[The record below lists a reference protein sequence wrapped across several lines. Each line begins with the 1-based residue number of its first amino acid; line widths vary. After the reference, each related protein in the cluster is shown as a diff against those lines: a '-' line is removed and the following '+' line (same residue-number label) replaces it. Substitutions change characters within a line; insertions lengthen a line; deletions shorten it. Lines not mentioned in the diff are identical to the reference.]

1 MHDPHGL
8 ALNRRDLLKSI
19 GTLSVAGS
27 TAGMFVPIAGAAEAA
42 KEWTGYSICDHCN
55 HVLSCGIKFHARG
68 NVIESIENWK
78 ENPRHI
84 LCSKGLATLQRLYNP
99 NRLLHPMKRT
109 NPKGSEDPGFVRCSW
124 DEAYRMIAENLLRI
138 RKRYGADSVMFY
150 AGDPKEPRPPI
161 IRLARH
167 FGSVHWANESSA
179 ACRAGCMQAEQL
191 TWGRPSTGAM
201 PTEKTRSFMIMATN
215 VWAQPL
221 GWWESLVKAKAR
233 GCKIITVDTRR
244 TKAAELADI
253 HLAPRVGTDSALAMG
268 MIRVLIKEGLYN
280 REFVEK
286 WCHGFEELA
295 AYCETFTPEKTEEI
309 TGVPAADIVA
319 AARMYAEGPGSFSL
333 TTQSLTHN
341 LNGVNNARALL
352 LIPSILGYMD
362 APGGAMFP
370 TNPKGQQTFGFGI
383 HTSFYDGKWWNAKEQ
398 KDRRL
403 DKDFVPVWHH
413 MMVPFSPNL
422 LPEWV
427 KEGKIRAF
435 CGWGFNVMI
444 WPQPEE
450 YAKAISKLEFAFATD
465 YFYRKESHRDLD
477 LILPAAMNFER
488 YAPFGMYGAKYAP
501 RTPVKPLGEAKEDWR
516 IALEIGCLV
525 DKPENF
531 FDGDPVK
538 ACNAV
543 LKVWEGNYEKA
554 VAALPAV
561 STLKCEKNEPY
572 KYVSGKLRPDGKPGF
587 NTPTGK
593 LELFSTITSKYGLEG
608 LPVYKEMMK
617 PEGDF
622 NLRLINGTR
631 KPYITHSKTRSDA
644 PYLLE
649 LEPVSTIHMNPADA
663 KKRGL
668 VTGDFVEMRSKFG
681 GPVRARI
688 DVSIIVPEGTI
699 DSQYGWRGDQNT
711 QNLIPRQWDPISGYA
726 PYFEVNVSVA
736 KVK

>member
-1 MHDPHGL
+1 MNDPHGL

-27 TAGMFVPIAGAAEAA
+27 TAGMFVPIAGAAEATR
-42 KEWTGYSICDHCN
+42 EWTGYSICDHCN
-55 HVLSCGIKFHARG
+55 HVPSCGIKFHARG

-124 DEAYRMIAENLLRI
+124 EEAYRMIAENLLRI
-138 RKRYGADSVMFY
+138 RKQYGADSVMFY

-538 ACNAV
+538 ACNSGTQGLGRQLRKGRRRSACRLDAQVREERALQVRLRQAPSGRQARLQHADGQARALLHDHVEVRSRGSSRLQGDDEARGRLQPAPHQRHAQALHHAFEDPLRCAV
-543 LKVWEGNYEKA
+543 
-554 VAALPAV
+554 PA
-561 STLKCEKNEPY
+561 
-572 KYVSGKLRPDGKPGF
+572 
-587 NTPTGK
+587 
-593 LELFSTITSKYGLEG
+593 
-608 LPVYKEMMK
+608 
-617 PEGDF
+617 
-622 NLRLINGTR
+622 
-631 KPYITHSKTRSDA
+631 
-644 PYLLE
+644 
-649 LEPVSTIHMNPADA
+649 
-663 KKRGL
+663 
-668 VTGDFVEMRSKFG
+668 
-681 GPVRARI
+681 
-688 DVSIIVPEGTI
+688 
-699 DSQYGWRGDQNT
+699 
-711 QNLIPRQWDPISGYA
+711 
-726 PYFEVNVSVA
+726 
-736 KVK
+736 

>member
-1 MHDPHGL
+1 MNDPHGL

-27 TAGMFVPIAGAAEAA
+27 TASMFVPIAGAAEATR
-42 KEWTGYSICDHCN
+42 EWTGYSICDHCN
-55 HVLSCGIKFHARG
+55 HVPSCGIKFHARG

-124 DEAYRMIAENLLRI
+124 EEAYRMIAENLLRI
-138 RKRYGADSVMFY
+138 RKQYGADSVMFY

-370 TNPKGQQTFGFGI
+370 TNPKGQQTYGFGI

-561 STLKCEKNEPY
+561 STPFPH
-572 KYVSGKLRPDGKPGF
+572 R
-587 NTPTGK
+587 
-593 LELFSTITSKYGLEG
+593 
-608 LPVYKEMMK
+608 
-617 PEGDF
+617 
-622 NLRLINGTR
+622 
-631 KPYITHSKTRSDA
+631 
-644 PYLLE
+644 
-649 LEPVSTIHMNPADA
+649 
-663 KKRGL
+663 
-668 VTGDFVEMRSKFG
+668 
-681 GPVRARI
+681 
-688 DVSIIVPEGTI
+688 
-699 DSQYGWRGDQNT
+699 
-711 QNLIPRQWDPISGYA
+711 
-726 PYFEVNVSVA
+726 
-736 KVK
+736 

>member
-55 HVLSCGIKFHARG
+55 HVPSCGIKFHARG

-370 TNPKGQQTFGFGI
+370 TNPKGQQTYGFGM
-383 HTSFYDGKWWNAKEQ
+383 HTSFYDGKWWNAREQ

-427 KEGKIRAF
+427 KEGRIRAF

-444 WPQPEE
+444 WP
-450 YAKAISKLEFAFATD
+450 
-465 YFYRKESHRDLD
+465 
-477 LILPAAMNFER
+477 
-488 YAPFGMYGAKYAP
+488 
-501 RTPVKPLGEAKEDWR
+501 
-516 IALEIGCLV
+516 
-525 DKPENF
+525 
-531 FDGDPVK
+531 
-538 ACNAV
+538 
-543 LKVWEGNYEKA
+543 
-554 VAALPAV
+554 
-561 STLKCEKNEPY
+561 
-572 KYVSGKLRPDGKPGF
+572 
-587 NTPTGK
+587 
-593 LELFSTITSKYGLEG
+593 
-608 LPVYKEMMK
+608 
-617 PEGDF
+617 
-622 NLRLINGTR
+622 
-631 KPYITHSKTRSDA
+631 
-644 PYLLE
+644 
-649 LEPVSTIHMNPADA
+649 
-663 KKRGL
+663 
-668 VTGDFVEMRSKFG
+668 
-681 GPVRARI
+681 
-688 DVSIIVPEGTI
+688 
-699 DSQYGWRGDQNT
+699 
-711 QNLIPRQWDPISGYA
+711 
-726 PYFEVNVSVA
+726 
-736 KVK
+736 

>member
-55 HVLSCGIKFHARG
+55 HVPSCGIKFHARG

-191 TWGRPSTGAM
+191 TWGRPSTGTM

-319 AARMYAEGPGSFSL
+319 AARMVCIGCGACAVACPYEAPKLDRKAGKMRKCDMCVDRLARKELPVCVAACP
-333 TTQSLTHN
+333 Q
-341 LNGVNNARALL
+341 RALDFGTVEEL
-352 LIPSILGYMD
+352 RKRHGDDGMI
-362 APGGAMFP
+362 APLAAGDY
-370 TNPKGQQTFGFGI
+370 TK
-383 HTSFYDGKWWNAKEQ
+383 
-398 KDRRL
+398 
-403 DKDFVPVWHH
+403 
-413 MMVPFSPNL
+413 PNL
-422 LPEWV
+422 LITKCAQAQPAPE
-427 KEGKIRAF
+427 R
-435 CGWGFNVMI
+435 
-444 WPQPEE
+444 
-450 YAKAISKLEFAFATD
+450 
-465 YFYRKESHRDLD
+465 
-477 LILPAAMNFER
+477 
-488 YAPFGMYGAKYAP
+488 
-501 RTPVKPLGEAKEDWR
+501 
-516 IALEIGCLV
+516 
-525 DKPENF
+525 
-531 FDGDPVK
+531 
-538 ACNAV
+538 
-543 LKVWEGNYEKA
+543 
-554 VAALPAV
+554 
-561 STLKCEKNEPY
+561 
-572 KYVSGKLRPDGKPGF
+572 
-587 NTPTGK
+587 
-593 LELFSTITSKYGLEG
+593 
-608 LPVYKEMMK
+608 
-617 PEGDF
+617 
-622 NLRLINGTR
+622 
-631 KPYITHSKTRSDA
+631 TRSW
-644 PYLLE
+644 P
-649 LEPVSTIHMNPADA
+649 
-663 KKRGL
+663 
-668 VTGDFVEMRSKFG
+668 DFLNDKT
-681 GPVRARI
+681 A
-688 DVSIIVPEGTI
+688 
-699 DSQYGWRGDQNT
+699 
-711 QNLIPRQWDPISGYA
+711 
-726 PYFEVNVSVA
+726 
-736 KVK
+736 

>member
-1 MHDPHGL
+1 M
-8 ALNRRDLLKSI
+8 
-19 GTLSVAGS
+19 
-27 TAGMFVPIAGAAEAA
+27 
-42 KEWTGYSICDHCN
+42 
-55 HVLSCGIKFHARG
+55 
-68 NVIESIENWK
+68 
-78 ENPRHI
+78 
-84 LCSKGLATLQRLYNP
+84 
-99 NRLLHPMKRT
+99 
-109 NPKGSEDPGFVRCSW
+109 
-124 DEAYRMIAENLLRI
+124 
-138 RKRYGADSVMFY
+138 
-150 AGDPKEPRPPI
+150 
-161 IRLARH
+161 
-167 FGSVHWANESSA
+167 
-179 ACRAGCMQAEQL
+179 
-191 TWGRPSTGAM
+191 
-201 PTEKTRSFMIMATN
+201 
-215 VWAQPL
+215 
-221 GWWESLVKAKAR
+221 
-233 GCKIITVDTRR
+233 
-244 TKAAELADI
+244 
-253 HLAPRVGTDSALAMG
+253 
-268 MIRVLIKEGLYN
+268 
-280 REFVEK
+280 
-286 WCHGFEELA
+286 
-295 AYCETFTPEKTEEI
+295 
-309 TGVPAADIVA
+309 PAADIVA

-531 FDGDPVK
+531 FYGDPVK

-711 QNLIPRQWDPISGYA
+711 QNLIPCQWDPISGYA

>member
-1 MHDPHGL
+1 
-8 ALNRRDLLKSI
+8 
-19 GTLSVAGS
+19 
-27 TAGMFVPIAGAAEAA
+27 
-42 KEWTGYSICDHCN
+42 
-55 HVLSCGIKFHARG
+55 
-68 NVIESIENWK
+68 
-78 ENPRHI
+78 
-84 LCSKGLATLQRLYNP
+84 
-99 NRLLHPMKRT
+99 
-109 NPKGSEDPGFVRCSW
+109 
-124 DEAYRMIAENLLRI
+124 
-138 RKRYGADSVMFY
+138 
-150 AGDPKEPRPPI
+150 
-161 IRLARH
+161 
-167 FGSVHWANESSA
+167 
-179 ACRAGCMQAEQL
+179 
-191 TWGRPSTGAM
+191 
-201 PTEKTRSFMIMATN
+201 
-215 VWAQPL
+215 
-221 GWWESLVKAKAR
+221 
-233 GCKIITVDTRR
+233 
-244 TKAAELADI
+244 
-253 HLAPRVGTDSALAMG
+253 MG

-501 RTPVKPLGEAKEDWR
+501 RTPVK
-516 IALEIGCLV
+516 IG
-525 DKPENF
+525 
-531 FDGDPVK
+531 
-538 ACNAV
+538 
-543 LKVWEGNYEKA
+543 
-554 VAALPAV
+554 
-561 STLKCEKNEPY
+561 
-572 KYVSGKLRPDGKPGF
+572 
-587 NTPTGK
+587 
-593 LELFSTITSKYGLEG
+593 
-608 LPVYKEMMK
+608 
-617 PEGDF
+617 
-622 NLRLINGTR
+622 
-631 KPYITHSKTRSDA
+631 
-644 PYLLE
+644 
-649 LEPVSTIHMNPADA
+649 
-663 KKRGL
+663 
-668 VTGDFVEMRSKFG
+668 
-681 GPVRARI
+681 RAH
-688 DVSIIVPEGTI
+688 V
-699 DSQYGWRGDQNT
+699 
-711 QNLIPRQWDPISGYA
+711 
-726 PYFEVNVSVA
+726 
-736 KVK
+736 